1 MSKIYHYYVE
11 GECEQK
17 IINELK
23 KVGVQKLVSGKVEV
37 LNVITKKISDRRLL
51 ALNKNAIVIFVYDI
65 DNPLTNILEE
75 NIKKLKENGFTNII
89 HIQSIRNFEDEIVF
103 STNIKKINDLF
114 NTQGVSDFKA
124 SFINHKNIMI
134 KLNSASF
141 DYEKLWSR
149 VNYSVQFSKYSNE
162 TDLHII
168 KIKK

>member
-37 LNVITKKISDRRLL
+37 LNVITEKISDRRLL
-51 ALNKNAIVIFVYDI
+51 ALNKNAIVILVYDI

-114 NTQGVSDFKA
+114 NTQGASDFKS
-124 SFINHKNIMI
+124 SFISHKNIMI
-134 KLNSASF
+134 KLNSTSF

-149 VNYSVQFSKYSNE
+149 VNYSVPFSKYSNE